1 VQQIGIPV
9 TRPQRDDEVAQ
20 ECVAGV
26 SGLFIRGHICHGT
39 GLGSMLA
46 EPGKLQKNPPVLSVA
61 APPNGLS
68 GRRKNGIHKWHLPL
82 YTTIMVAKL
91 TLDKAGRMV
100 LPKALRDELQLSP
113 GDTLE
118 VESSGEQVTLRP
130 LRATTPLQ
138 KERGVWVYRTGQELP
153 ASVVNDTLR
162 QIRQGRHRAALGKE
176 Q

>member
-1 VQQIGIPV
+1 
-9 TRPQRDDEVAQ
+9 
-20 ECVAGV
+20 
-26 SGLFIRGHICHGT
+26 
-39 GLGSMLA
+39 MLA
-46 EPGKLQKNPPVLSVA
+46 KPGKLHKKLPALSVA
-61 APPNGLS
+61 APANGLS
-68 GRRKNGIHKWHLPL
+68 GRRKNGIYKWHLPL

-138 KERGVWVYRTGQELP
+138 KERGVWVYRTGQKLP
-153 ASVVNDTLR
+153 AWVVNDTLR
-162 QIRQGRHRAALGKE
+162 QIRDERHRAALGKE